1 MKLQFKH
8 QKFQAD
14 AAKAVVD
21 VFAGQPYLTPTYM
34 MDRGYGQQTMTDDA
48 DFTGWR
54 NERIVPELS
63 DKLILEHLQKVQRTN
78 QIKPSDKLEGRYNL
92 TIEMETG
99 VGKTYTYIKTMYEL
113 NKHYGWSKFIVVVPS
128 IAIREGVY
136 KSFQVTQEHFAEEYG
151 KKIRFFIY
159 NSAQLTEIDRFAS
172 DSAINVMII
181 NVQAFNKSVDANEKL
196 ESGKRA
202 DKNAAIIFRKLD
214 NFRSRR
220 PIDIIAKTNPILII
234 DEPQSVE
241 GPAAKKNLKLF
252 SPLLTLRYSA
262 THKAD
267 SIYNMVYRLD
277 AMEAYN
283 KRLVKKI
290 AVKGITESGSTATE
304 GFVYLESINLSKADP
319 TATIQFDCKGAS
331 GIRKKTATVGIGYNL
346 YDNSG
351 NLDEYKVG
359 FVVKSIDG
367 RDNSVEFL
375 NGIKI
380 FAGDV
385 IGKVSEDQLRRI
397 QIRETILS
405 HLERERQLFHKGIKV
420 LSLFFIDEVAK
431 YKQYDEVGHPFNGIY
446 ADMFEEEYNDILS
459 SMQREIGDE
468 DYIRYLDAISAHD
481 THAGYFSVDKKGK
494 MTDSKLSDKKEGT
507 SDDIDA
513 YDLIMKNKE
522 LLLDRDPKK
531 SPVRFIFSHSA
542 LREGWDN
549 PNVFQICTLKQS
561 SSEVRKRQE
570 VGRGLR
576 LCVNQDGERMD
587 ANVLGN
593 DVQSINVLTVIASE
607 SYDSFAKGL
616 QTELADAVAGRPV
629 AVTADL
635 FKGKVI
641 VDARGNEQIVDGD
654 TAQAIFEDLIS
665 NGYVKRGVLTDKY
678 YADKANGAI
687 QVADEVA
694 DSRDAVIKILDS
706 VYDSRAMQPENARD
720 KNVELQV
727 DPDKLAMPEFKALW
741 KRIRPKSVYVVDFD
755 TDELVNKAIA
765 SINRNLH
772 VPKVFFKVET
782 GAMDEIKSKD
792 SLLDGSA
799 FSKSKSSTYDSSKQI
814 RVGSSVKYDLIG
826 KLVGET
832 GLTRKAVV
840 AILTGIEKSV
850 FEQFKFNPEEFII
863 KAAALI
869 NDEKAT
875 AIIQHITYNVLDEHY
890 DTDIFTEPTI
900 KGKLG
905 TNAMKA
911 QRHLYDH
918 IVYDSTNERD
928 FAADL
933 DTNTDV
939 AVYVKLPDSF
949 YIATPVGHYNPDWAI
964 AFYEGTVKHIYFVAE
979 TKGSMSSMQL
989 RLIEESKIHCARE
1002 HFKAISNGN
1011 VVYDVVDSYQSLL
1024 EKVMK

>member
-34 MDRGYGQQTMTDDA
+34 MDRGINYQQSLTDED

-63 DKLILEHLQKVQRTN
+63 DRIILEHLQKVQRAG
-78 QIKPSDKLEGRYNL
+78 QIKPSERLEGHYNL

-151 KKIRFFIY
+151 RKIRFFIY
-159 NSAQLTEIDRFAS
+159 NSSQLTEIDRFAS
-172 DSAINVMII
+172 DSSINVMII
-181 NVQAFNKSVDANEKL
+181 NSQAFNARGKDA
-196 ESGKRA
+196 RR
-202 DKNAAIIFRKLD
+202 IYMKLD
-214 NFRSRR
+214 EFRSRR

-241 GPAAKKNLKLF
+241 GKQTKERLKEF
-252 SPLLTLRYSA
+252 NPLLTLRYSA

-267 SIYNMVYRLD
+267 SIYNMIYRLD

-304 GFVYLESINLSKADP
+304 GYVYLEGINLSKADP
-319 TATIQFDCKGAS
+319 TATLQFDFKGAT
-331 GIRKKTATVGIGYNL
+331 GIRKKTMKVGIGFNL

-351 NLDEYKVG
+351 GLDEYQNG
-359 FVVKSIDG
+359 FVVKFIDG

-380 FAGDV
+380 YAGDV

-405 HLERERQLFHKGIKV
+405 HIERERQLFHKGIKV

-431 YKQYDEVGHPFNGIY
+431 YKQYDEAGNPYNGIY
-446 ADMFEEEYNDILS
+446 ADMFEEEYNDIVGNL
-459 SMQREIGDE
+459 QRGFDDE
-468 DYIRYLDAISAHD
+468 DYIRYLDSISAHE
-481 THAGYFSVDKKGK
+481 THAGYFSIDKKGK
-494 MTDSKLSDKKEGT
+494 MTDSKLSDKKEKT

-522 LLLDRDPKK
+522 LLLDRDPKR

-593 DVQSINVLTVIASE
+593 DVHAVNVLTVIASE

-616 QTELADAVAGRPV
+616 QSELADAVAGRPV

-635 FKGKVI
+635 FKGKVL
-641 VDARGNEQIVDGD
+641 VDAGGNEQIVDGEL
-654 TAQAIFEDLIS
+654 AQAIHYDLIV
-665 NGYVKRGVLTDKY
+665 NGYIDRKGALTDKY
-678 YADKANGAI
+678 YADKANGAVK
-687 QVADEVA
+687 VAEEVA
-694 DSRDAVIKILDS
+694 DSRDAVINILDS

-727 DPDKLAMPEFKALW
+727 DPEKLAMPEFKALW
-741 KRIRPKSVYVVDFD
+741 QRISPKSVYVVDFD
-755 TDELVNKAIA
+755 TDELVQK
-765 SINRNLH
+765 SIDSLNRNLR
-772 VPKVFFKVET
+772 VSKIFFKVET
-782 GAMDEIKSKD
+782 GTMEEIKSRD
-792 SLLDGSA
+792 ELLEGSA
-799 FSKSKSSTYDSSKQI
+799 FSKSKSSTYDSSKRI
-814 RVGSSVKYDLIG
+814 RTNSSVKYDLIG
-826 KLVGET
+826 KLVNET

-840 AILTGIEKSV
+840 EILTGIEKAV
-850 FEQFKFNPEEFII
+850 FDQFKDNPEEFII
-863 KAAALI
+863 KAAGLI

-875 AIIQHITYNVLDEHY
+875 AIIQHITYNMLDEHY

-905 TNAMKA
+905 ANAMKA

-918 IVYDSTNERD
+918 IVYDSTNERN
-928 FAADL
+928 FASEL

-949 YIATPVGHYNPDWAI
+949 YISTPVGHYNPDWAI

-989 RLIEESKIHCARE
+989 RQIEESKIHCARE
-1002 HFKAISNGN
+1002 HFKAISGDN
-1011 VVYDVVDSYQSLL
+1011 VVYDVVDSYKTLL
-1024 EKVMK
+1024 NKVMK

>member
-34 MDRGYGQQTMTDDA
+34 MDRGDGVYQVGMEEES

-54 NERIVPELS
+54 NERIVPGLTDS
-63 DKLILEHLQKVQRTN
+63 IILEHLQKVQRAN
-78 QIKPSDKLEGRYNL
+78 QIKPSEKLEGRSNGYNL

-128 IAIREGVY
+128 IAIREGVF
-136 KSFQVTQEHFAEEYG
+136 KTFQVTQEHFAGEYG

-159 NSAQLTEIDRFAS
+159 NSAQLSEIDHFAS
-172 DSAINVMII
+172 DSSISAMII
-181 NVQAFNKSVDANEKL
+181 NSQAFNAKGKDA
-196 ESGKRA
+196 RR
-202 DKNAAIIFRKLD
+202 IYMKLD
-214 NFRSRR
+214 DFRSRR

-241 GPAAKKNLKLF
+241 GKQTKERLKEF
-252 SPLLTLRYSA
+252 CPLLTLRYSA

-290 AVKGITESGSTATE
+290 SVKGITESGSTATD

-319 TATIQFDCKGAS
+319 TATIQFDFKGAS

-351 NLDEYKVG
+351 NLDEYKNG
-359 FVVKSIDG
+359 YVVKSIDG
-367 RDNSVEFL
+367 RENSNFVEFL

-385 IGKVSEDQLRRI
+385 VGKVSEDQIRRI

-405 HLERERQLFHKGIKV
+405 HMERERQLFHKGIKV

-431 YKQYDEVGHPFNGIY
+431 YKQYDANGHPFNGIY
-446 ADMFEEEYNDILS
+446 ADMFEEEYNDIIS
-459 SMQREIGDE
+459 TMQREIGDDE
-468 DYIRYLDAISAHD
+468 YIKYLNAISAHD

-494 MTDSKLSDKKEGT
+494 MTDSKLSDKKAGT

-593 DVQSINVLTVIASE
+593 DVHTINVLTVIASE

-641 VDARGNEQIVDGD
+641 VDASGNEQVVDSA
-654 TAQAIFEDLIS
+654 TAQAIQFDLII
-665 NGYVKRGVLTDKY
+665 NGYIDKKGTLTDKY
-678 YADKANGAI
+678 YADKANGEIKIAE
-687 QVADEVA
+687 EVA
-694 DSRDAVIKILDS
+694 DCADSVISILDS
-706 VYDSRAMQPENARD
+706 VYDSRAMLPENARD

-727 DPDKLAMPEFKALW
+727 DPEKLAMPEFKALW
-741 KRIRPKSVYVVDFD
+741 KRISPKSVYVVDFD
-755 TDELVNKAIA
+755 TDELVRKAIV
-765 SINRNLH
+765 SIDRNLR
-772 VPKVFFKVET
+772 VSKIFFKVES
-782 GAMDEIKSKD
+782 GVMNEIQSKD
-792 SLLDGSA
+792 ELLSGTA
-799 FSKSKSSTYDSSKQI
+799 FVRENITPYDSSRKI
-814 RVGSSVKYDLIG
+814 RTNSSVKYDLIG
-826 KLVGET
+826 KLVSET
-832 GLTRKAVV
+832 KLTRKAIVE
-840 AILTGIEKSV
+840 ILTGIEKTV
-850 FEQFKFNPEEFII
+850 FNQFKDNPEEFII

-875 AIIQHITYNVLDEHY
+875 AIIQHITYDLLDESY

-905 TNAMKA
+905 VNAMKA
-911 QRHLYDH
+911 QHHLYDH

-928 FAADL
+928 FASHLDA
-933 DTNTDV
+933 DTNV

-949 YIATPVGHYNPDWAI
+949 YISTPVGHYNPDWAI

-989 RLIEESKIHCARE
+989 RKIEESKIHCARE

-1011 VVYDVVDSYQSLL
+1011 VVYDVVSSYQELL
-1024 EKVMK
+1024 NDVMR

>member
-1 MKLQFKH
+1 MLKLQFKH

-21 VFAGQPYLTPTYM
+21 VFAGQPYLTPTYL
-34 MDRGYGQQTMTDDA
+34 MDRGTGYQQSVTDEE

-63 DKLILEHLQKVQRTN
+63 DKIILEHLQKVQRAN
-78 QIKPSDKLEGRYNL
+78 QIKPSEKLEGHYNL

-159 NSAQLTEIDRFAS
+159 NSSQLTEIDRFAS
-172 DSAINVMII
+172 DSSINVMII
-181 NVQAFNKSVDANEKL
+181 NSQAFNAKGKDA
-196 ESGKRA
+196 RR
-202 DKNAAIIFRKLD
+202 IYMKLD
-214 NFRSRR
+214 EFRSRR

-241 GPAAKKNLKLF
+241 GAQTKERLKEF
-252 SPLLTLRYSA
+252 CPLLTLRYSA

-304 GFVYLESINLSKADP
+304 SYVYLEGINLSKADP
-319 TATIQFDCKGAS
+319 TATLQFDYKGAT
-331 GIRKKTATVGIGYNL
+331 GIRKKTMRVGIGFNL

-351 NLDEYKVG
+351 YLDEYRNG
-359 FVVKSIDG
+359 FVVKFIDG

-380 FAGDV
+380 YAGDV
-385 IGKVSEDQLRRI
+385 IGKVSEEQLRRI

-405 HLERERQLFHKGIKV
+405 HIERERQLFHKGIKV

-431 YKQYDEVGHPFNGIY
+431 YKQYDEAGNPYNGIY
-446 ADMFEEEYNDILS
+446 ADMFEEEYNDVVGHL
-459 SMQREIGDE
+459 QLEFGDE
-468 DYIRYLDAISAHD
+468 DYVKYLDAIAADD
-481 THAGYFSVDKKGK
+481 THAGYFSIDKKGK
-494 MTDSKLSDKKEGT
+494 LTDGKIDKKEKT
-507 SDDIDA
+507 SDDSDA
-513 YDLIMKNKE
+513 YDLIMRNKE
-522 LLLDRDPKK
+522 LLLDRDPKR

-587 ANVLGN
+587 VNALGS
-593 DVQSINVLTVIASE
+593 DVHTVNVLTVVASE
-607 SYDSFAKGL
+607 SYESFARGL
-616 QTELADAVAGRPV
+616 QEELADAVAGRPV

-641 VDARGNEQIVDGD
+641 TDSKGNEQVVDAD
-654 TAQAIFEDLIS
+654 MAQAIFEDLIS

-678 YADKANGAI
+678 YADKANGEI
-687 QVADEVA
+687 KVAEEVA
-694 DSRDAVIKILDS
+694 DSRDAVIKILDT
-706 VYDSRAMQPENARD
+706 VYDANAMKPDDSRSQ
-720 KNVELQV
+720 NVELQV
-727 DPDKLAMPEFKALW
+727 DPEKLAMPEFKALW
-741 KRIRPKSVYVVDFD
+741 KRISPKSVYVVDFD
-755 TDELVNKAIA
+755 TDELVKK
-765 SINRNLH
+765 SIDALNTKLH
-772 VPKVFFKVET
+772 VPKVFFKVEE
-782 GAMDEIKSKD
+782 GEMDEIKSRDELKE
-792 SLLDGSA
+792 GNA
-799 FSKSKSSTYDSSKQI
+799 FSKKKSSTYDSGRRI
-814 RVGSSVKYDLIG
+814 RTNNSVKYDLVG
-826 KLVGET
+826 KIVSET

-840 AILTGIEKSV
+840 DILVGIDKTV
-850 FEQFKFNPEEFII
+850 FDQFAYNPEEFII
-863 KAAALI
+863 KASGLI

-875 AIIQHITYNVLDEHY
+875 AIVQHIAYNMLDERY
-890 DTDIFTEPTI
+890 STDIFTEPAI
-900 KGKLG
+900 KGRLDV
-905 TNAMKA
+905 NAMKA

-918 IVYDSTNERD
+918 ILYDSTNERN

-933 DTNTDV
+933 DTNTSV

-949 YIATPVGHYNPDWAI
+949 YIATPVGRYNPDWAI

-979 TKGSMSSMQL
+979 TKGSLRSMEL
-989 RLIEESKIHCARE
+989 RDIEKAKIHCARE
-1002 HFKAISNGN
+1002 HFKAISSGN
-1011 VVYDVVDSYQSLL
+1011 VVYDFINSYQALL
-1024 EKVMK
+1024 DRVMK

>member
-1 MKLQFKH
+1 
-8 QKFQAD
+8 
-14 AAKAVVD
+14 
-21 VFAGQPYLTPTYM
+21 
-34 MDRGYGQQTMTDDA
+34 
-48 DFTGWR
+48 
-54 NERIVPELS
+54 
-63 DKLILEHLQKVQRTN
+63 
-78 QIKPSDKLEGRYNL
+78 
-92 TIEMETG
+92 
-99 VGKTYTYIKTMYEL
+99 
-113 NKHYGWSKFIVVVPS
+113 
-128 IAIREGVY
+128 
-136 KSFQVTQEHFAEEYG
+136 
-151 KKIRFFIY
+151 
-159 NSAQLTEIDRFAS
+159 
-172 DSAINVMII
+172 
-181 NVQAFNKSVDANEKL
+181 
-196 ESGKRA
+196 
-202 DKNAAIIFRKLD
+202 
-214 NFRSRR
+214 
-220 PIDIIAKTNPILII
+220 
-234 DEPQSVE
+234 
-241 GPAAKKNLKLF
+241 
-252 SPLLTLRYSA
+252 
-262 THKAD
+262 
-267 SIYNMVYRLD
+267 
-277 AMEAYN
+277 
-283 KRLVKKI
+283 
-290 AVKGITESGSTATE
+290 
-304 GFVYLESINLSKADP
+304 
-319 TATIQFDCKGAS
+319 
-331 GIRKKTATVGIGYNL
+331 
-346 YDNSG
+346 
-351 NLDEYKVG
+351 
-359 FVVKSIDG
+359 
-367 RDNSVEFL
+367 
-375 NGIKI
+375 
-380 FAGDV
+380 
-385 IGKVSEDQLRRI
+385 
-397 QIRETILS
+397 
-405 HLERERQLFHKGIKV
+405 
-420 LSLFFIDEVAK
+420 
-431 YKQYDEVGHPFNGIY
+431 
-446 ADMFEEEYNDILS
+446 
-459 SMQREIGDE
+459 
-468 DYIRYLDAISAHD
+468 
-481 THAGYFSVDKKGK
+481 

-616 QTELADAVAGRPV
+616 QTELADAVADRPV

-635 FKGKVI
+635 FKDKVI
-641 VDARGNEQIVDGD
+641 VDAGGNEQVVDGD
-654 TAQAIFEDLIS
+654 TAQAIYFDLIV
-665 NGYVKRGVLTDKY
+665 NGYIDKKGVLTDKY

-687 QVADEVA
+687 QVAEEVA
-694 DSRDAVIKILDS
+694 DSRDSVINILDS

-741 KRIRPKSVYVVDFD
+741 KRISPKSVYVVDFD

-772 VPKVFFKVET
+772 VPKIFFKVET
-782 GAMDEIKSKD
+782 GAMDEIKSRD

-928 FAADL
+928 FATDL

-964 AFYEGTVKHIYFVAE
+964 AFYEGSVKHIYFVAE
-979 TKGSMSSMQL
+979 TKGTLDSMHFNHITPVEQA
-989 RLIEESKIHCARE
+989 KINCARV
-1002 HFKAISNGN
+1002 HFKAISDGN
-1011 VVYDVVDSYQSLL
+1011 VVYDVVDSYQTLL